1 MAAAALRRSASWR
14 AMGALDPS
22 KPSIKRKRRS
32 SRRPLMAAVA
42 TKSRSPRR
50 SIEATARCSSALPD
64 SPEARAPT
72 CSAARRSIPSTA
84 IRSTAS
90 EMRPGGTSC
99 GSAGFKGLSDWLTG
113 PTVLLRRGSRGLGGR
128 LGRSSGCGL
137 GCRLGRRIMA
147 VTVALAVMAMERG
160 DHRGDGLPGDA
171 HQSAGLLDY
180 VAECA
185 RHALRAVEDRE
196 LANVGERF
204 RGCANDLRHGLRDLL
219 SDDRF
224 LVLAEG
230 RGTALDTGGLR
241 RGLGLDRVGFG
252 QTASPDGVR
261 IGQSVDASG
270 VGLGLGL
277 DLDGTGL
284 SLGCEANFLR
294 RGFSLANADVS
305 AGGGENGLAVGLGV
319 GRLADVYLELLF
331 LLLGLQ
337 LGNASFLLNHG
348 LARLGLGERTLLPGL
363 LLGAVD
369 LRLETGLLAVS

>member
-1 MAAAALRRSASWR
+1 MAASALRRSASWR
-14 AMGALDPS
+14 AMGALDPI
-22 KPSIKRKRRS
+22 KPSIKRKRRPTS
-32 SRRPLMAAVA
+32 GPLGRAGA
-42 TKSRSPRR
+42 TKPRSPRR

-84 IRSTAS
+84 SRSTAS

-99 GSAGFKGLSDWLTG
+99 GSAGFEGLSDWLTG

-128 LGRSSGCGL
+128 LGRSSGYGL

-171 HQSAGLLDY
+171 HQSAGLLDH

-185 RHALRAVEDRE
+185 RHALGAVEDRE
-196 LANVGERF
+196 LANVREGF
-204 RGCANDLRHGLRDLL
+204 RGCANDLRHGLCDLL
-219 SDDRF
+219 GNDRF

-241 RGLGLDRVGFG
+241 RGLGLYRGGLG
-252 QTASPDGVR
+252 QTAGPDGVR
-261 IGQSVDASG
+261 IGQSVDTSG

-284 SLGCEANFLR
+284 SLGREANFLR
-294 RGFSLANADVS
+294 RGFCLANGT
-305 AGGGENGLAVGLGV
+305 GGACCGENGLAVSLGV

-331 LLLGLQ
+331 LLLGLP
-337 LGNASFLLNHG
+337 LGHAGFLPHPG
-348 LARLGLGERTLLPGL
+348 VAR
-363 LLGAVD
+363 
-369 LRLETGLLAVS
+369 